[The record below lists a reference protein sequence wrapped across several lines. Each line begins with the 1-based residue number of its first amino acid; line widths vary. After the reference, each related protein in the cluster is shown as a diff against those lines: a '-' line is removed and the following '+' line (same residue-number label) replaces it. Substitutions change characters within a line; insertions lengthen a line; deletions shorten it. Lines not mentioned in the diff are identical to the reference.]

1 MSGRDYSALIDY
13 RNAIASATGPD
24 SATMRH
30 ILLTLSL
37 HMDRNLSSC
46 WPSIKTLAARTG
58 LNEKTVRNQLKQAE
72 KKGWIKRGTRG
83 ANGKGWRLYC
93 YVGKVPNRAE
103 FNTAP
108 SVDNSCANS
117 AHAEFNSAHAEFN
130 SAHAD
135 PSSNIVR
142 AENPTN
148 RSINRSRI
156 DQRIC
161 ANENPSSNQYCG

>member
-1 MSGRDYSALIDY
+1 MNGRGYSALIDY
-13 RNAIASATGPD
+13 RNAIASTTSSD

-72 KKGWIKRGTRG
+72 KQGWIKRGIMG

-93 YVGKVPNRAE
+93 YVGTFPNRAE
-103 FNTAP
+103 FDTAP

-117 AHAEFNSAHAEFN
+117 AHADPN

-135 PSSNIVR
+135 PSSIIVR

-148 RSINRSRI
+148 RS
-156 DQRIC
+156 
-161 ANENPSSNQYCG
+161 